1 MKIMGTGSRSMV
13 KAPDAKTVYDNLE
26 AKVLL
31 LAAKYPD
38 LTLISG
44 MAEGWDEAIA
54 KVAQRNGIPYIVMIP
69 NLGYASYYWGKNSLL
84 KVDRMKTFNA
94 LITNATDVVYV
105 CKYIYEDVN
114 GIRTHSNFIRNQAM
128 VDACD
133 GALVYKPESAGTRDA
148 VARLKAAGKPYMIA
162 PFKV

>member
-38 LTLISG
+38 LQLISG

-69 NLGYASYYWGKNSLL
+69 NQGYGDYYWRRNSVLGYDRSDMFKLLVKHASQ
-84 KVDRMKTFNA
+84 V
-94 LITNATDVVYV
+94 IYV
-105 CKYIYEDVN
+105 CKTLYVN
-114 GIRTHSNFIRNQAM
+114 GVHSNFVRNQAM

-148 VARLKAAGKPYMIA
+148 IARLKAAGKPYMIA

>member
-13 KAPDAKTVYDNLE
+13 KAPDAKAVYDNLE
-26 AKVLL
+26 AKVLML
-31 LAAKYPD
+31 SAKYPD
-38 LTLISG
+38 LQLISG

-54 KVAQRNGIPYIVMIP
+54 KVAMRNSIPYTVMIP
-69 NLGYASYYWGKNSLL
+69 NLGYGSYYWGKNSLL
-84 KVDRMKTFNA
+84 GVDRMATFNE
-94 LITNATDVVYV
+94 LITHATDIVYV
-105 CKYIYEDVN
+105 CKYIYENVDGV
-114 GIRTHSNFIRNQAM
+114 RTHANFIRNQAM

-148 VARLKAAGKPYMIA
+148 IARLKAAGKPYMIA

>member
-13 KAPDAKTVYDNLE
+13 KAPDAKAVYDNLE

-38 LTLISG
+38 LQLISG

-69 NLGYASYYWGKNSLL
+69 NQGYGDYYWRRNSVLGYDRSDTFKLLVKHASQ
-84 KVDRMKTFNA
+84 
-94 LITNATDVVYV
+94 VVYV
-105 CKYIYEDVN
+105 CKTLYVDGV
-114 GIRTHSNFIRNQAM
+114 HANFVRNQAM
-128 VDACD
+128 VDACH

-148 VARLKAAGKPYMIA
+148 IARLKAAGKPYMIA